1 MMQLQKYSDVTA
13 ERAGD
18 TYRSGKSWMQPL
30 LPMPNDKGSS
40 ARSDRREPFT
50 TIDDLV
56 QKSQELFVGL
66 RKLSDFK
73 YPLDIRRGIRKGV
86 KKSMNNDKQSMQIKA
101 SGRTYFLDIEKTT
114 KGKPY
119 LRITESRKGE
129 GDKWERNSINVF
141 PEDADEFA
149 QTVSEMSAKL
159 GQGETRD

>member
-1 MMQLQKYSDVTA
+1 MQLQKYSDVTA

-40 ARSDRREPFT
+40 SRSDRREPFT

-73 YPLDIRRGIRKGV
+73 YPLEIRRGIRKGV
-86 KKSMNNDKQSMQIKA
+86 EKSMSTDRQSLQIKA
-101 SGRTYFLDIEKTT
+101 GGRTYFLDIEKTT

-141 PEDADEFA
+141 PENAKEFA
-149 QTVSEMSAKL
+149 EAISEMI
-159 GQGETRD
+159 TRLD